1 VREFPRFAAEGLYCR
16 PPYKHWEASVS
27 YEAYHKRKIG
37 DHVLKPET
45 QMMGYGYDP
54 SLSEGSLKPP
64 IFLTSTFVFKTAQDG
79 KDFFDYTSGRRE
91 PGAGQATGL
100 VYSRFNN
107 PNLEVLEDRLA
118 LWEQTEAAAVF
129 SSGMSAISTA
139 LWTYARP
146 GDVILMSQPLY
157 GGTETLIEKTLPA
170 FGVSAISFT
179 LGCDRAAVTDA
190 AARACAR
197 AAQTGGRVCLLM
209 TETPANPTN
218 SLVDLALMREVSEQI
233 GARQSG
239 GRPPVLVDNT
249 YLGPVFQRPLAHG
262 ADLVMYSLT
271 KYVGG
276 HSDLVAGGVVGTRAV
291 VGPIKRL
298 RGALGTQLDPN
309 TAWMIMRSME
319 TLSLRMHK
327 SAQNAALVAD
337 FLRTHPKI
345 AAVNYLGFLAAD
357 DPRQAVFKR
366 QCESAGSTFGFTV
379 KGGEVEAFRLLDGLQ
394 VIKLAVS
401 LGGTETLIS
410 HPASTTHSGLPK
422 ETRDR
427 IGINDALIRIS
438 VGIEDAG
445 DLIADLTKALHAV

>member
-1 VREFPRFAAEGLYCR
+1 
-16 PPYKHWEASVS
+16 VS
-27 YEAYHKRKIG
+27 YDTYHKRKIG
-37 DHVLKPET
+37 KHVLKPET

-91 PGAGQATGL
+91 PRAGQTSGL

-118 LWEQTEAAAVF
+118 LWEEGEAAAVF
-129 SSGMSAISTA
+129 SSGMSAISTV
-139 LWTYARP
+139 LWTHVRP

-170 FGVSAISFT
+170 FGVSAVGFT
-179 LGCDRAAVTDA
+179 LGHDPAAVTEA
-190 AARACAR
+190 AERASKK
-197 AAQTGGRVCLLM
+197 AAQSGGRVCLIM
-209 TETPANPTN
+209 VETPANPTN
-218 SLVDLALMREVSEQI
+218 SLVDLALMRTISAAI
-233 GARQSG
+233 GERQAG
-239 GRPPVLVDNT
+239 GRPPVAVDNT
-249 YLGPVFQRPLAHG
+249 FLGPVFQRPLNAG

-276 HSDLVAGGVVGTRAV
+276 HSDLVAGGVVGSRQAV
-291 VGPIKRL
+291 DPVKKL

-309 TAWMIMRSME
+309 TAWMIMRSLE
-319 TLSLRMHK
+319 TMSLRMHK
-327 SAQNAALVAD
+327 SAQNAGLVAN
-337 FLRTHPKI
+337 FLRGHAKI
-345 AAVNYLGFLAAD
+345 EAVNYLGFLSAD
-357 DPRQAVFKR
+357 DPRRAVFMR

-379 KGGEVEAFRLLDGLQ
+379 KGGEAEAFRLLDALQ

-410 HPASTTHSGLPK
+410 HPASTTHSGVAK
-422 ETRDR
+422 QTRDR
-427 IGINDALIRIS
+427 LGITDGLIRIS
-438 VGIEDAG
+438 VGIEDAD
-445 DLIADLTKALHAV
+445 DLIADLSAALEAV

>member
-1 VREFPRFAAEGLYCR
+1 
-16 PPYKHWEASVS
+16 VS

-64 IFLTSTFVFKTAQDG
+64 IFLTSTFVFKTAQEG
-79 KDFFDYTSGRRE
+79 KDFFDFTSGRRE
-91 PGAGQATGL
+91 PRAGESTGL

-118 LWEQTEAAAVF
+118 LWEQSETAAVF

-139 LWTYARP
+139 LWTHVRP

-170 FGVSAISFT
+170 FGVSAVSFT
-179 LGCDRAAVTDA
+179 RGHDRAAVTEA
-190 AARACAR
+190 AARASAR
-197 AAQTGGRVCLLM
+197 AAKTGGRVCLVM

-233 GARQSG
+233 GTRQSG

-249 YLGPVFQRPLAHG
+249 FLGPVFQRPLAHG

-276 HSDLVAGGVVGTRAV
+276 HSDLVAGGVVGAREV

-327 SAQNAALVAD
+327 AAQNAALVAN

-345 AAVNYLGFLAAD
+345 AGVNYLGFLAAD
-357 DPRQAVFKR
+357 DPQKAVFER
-366 QCESAGSTFGFTV
+366 QCGSAGSTFGFAV
-379 KGGEVEAFRLLDGLQ
+379 KGGEAEAFRLLDGLQ

-410 HPASTTHSGLPK
+410 HPASTTHSGLSK
-422 ETRDR
+422 DTRDR

-438 VGIEDAG
+438 VGIEDPG
-445 DLIADLTKALHAV
+445 DLIADLDKALQAV

>member
-1 VREFPRFAAEGLYCR
+1 
-16 PPYKHWEASVS
+16 VS
-27 YEAYHKRKIG
+27 YDAYHKRKIG
-37 DHVLKPET
+37 QHVLKPET
-45 QMMGYGYDP
+45 QMMGFGYDP
-54 SLSEGSLKPP
+54 ALSEGSLKPP

-91 PGAGQATGL
+91 PGAGQSSGL

-118 LWEQTEAAAVF
+118 LWEEGEAAAVF
-129 SSGMSAISTA
+129 SSGMAAISTA
-139 LWTYARP
+139 LWTYVRP

-157 GGTETLIEKTLPA
+157 GGTETLIEKTFPS
-170 FGVSAISFT
+170 FGVNAVSFT
-179 LGCDRAAVTDA
+179 EGYDRDAVAEAASRAAA
-190 AARACAR
+190 KAKS
-197 AAQTGGRVCLLM
+197 TGGRICLIM

-218 SLVDLALMREVSEQI
+218 GLVDLELMHDISEQI
-233 GARQSG
+233 GKAQSG

-249 YLGPVFQRPLAHG
+249 FLGPVFQRPLRHG

-276 HSDLVAGGVVGTRAV
+276 HSDLVAGGVIGGRDV
-291 VGPIKRL
+291 VGPIKKL

-337 FLRTHPKI
+337 FLRRHAKI
-345 AAVNYLGFLAAD
+345 AAVNYLGFLAPD
-357 DPRQAVFKR
+357 DPRRAVFER
-366 QCESAGSTFGFTV
+366 QCESAGSTFGFMV
-379 KGGEVEAFRLLDGLQ
+379 KGGEAEAFRLLDALQ

-401 LGGTETLIS
+401 LGGTESLIS

-427 IGINDALIRIS
+427 IGITDALIRIS

-445 DLIADLTKALHAV
+445 DLIADLNAALAAI